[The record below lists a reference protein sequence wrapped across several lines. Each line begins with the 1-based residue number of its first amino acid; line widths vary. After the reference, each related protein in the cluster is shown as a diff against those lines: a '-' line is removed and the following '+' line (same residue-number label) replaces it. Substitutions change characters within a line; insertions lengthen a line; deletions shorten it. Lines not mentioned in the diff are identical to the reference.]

1 MENMLRGSLT
11 STTDAK
17 GVLGFKGERGYSNY
31 EIYVKNGGTLTE
43 EEWLEHFGVDLTGYA
58 KTTEVSA
65 MLDNEIGDLSE
76 LETENKDNTV
86 DAINELKG
94 NIDTLDERGIYSTT
108 EKVVGVWIDGKPL
121 YRKVINFGSLPNNS
135 QKFVN
140 HNISNLGY
148 VSKLEGTAQRTSDGV
163 RFTIPYA
170 GLTAT
175 NSISLNGNATSL
187 YIATGSDR
195 TSIDVCYITIEYT
208 KTTD

>member
-58 KTTEVSA
+58 KTTEVST

-108 EKVVGVWIDGKPL
+108 EKVIGTWADGKPL
-121 YRKVINFGSLPNNS
+121 YRIVLNATTPSTGDTSTTIVSTLPNNID
-135 QKFVN
+135 
-140 HNISNLGY
+140 NIT
-148 VSKLEGTAQRTSDGV
+148 KLDGMILDQSA
-163 RFTIPYA
+163 RFTINSYFSNTYYISTFYDPSV
-170 GLTAT
+170 GINCKVGSNLT
-175 NSISLNGNATSL
+175 S
-187 YIATGSDR
+187 R
-195 TSIDVCYITIEYT
+195 TCKIIIEYT